1 MKAMAFNG
9 SIQIYFQDQTRGAF
23 GNPVRIGNF
32 QGANTMAVGD
42 LNGDK
47 APDIVVDDGDGILF
61 QSAQQRGQ
69 FLPAVHLAL

>member
-1 MKAMAFNG
+1 
-9 SIQIYFQDQTRGAF
+9 
-23 GNPVRIGNF
+23 
-32 QGANTMAVGD
+32 MAVGD